1 MGVLFS
7 RAAFPAAVFDRMPSS
22 VCRSGSGFA
31 LASYAE
37 LCGEIRLALRL
48 MLAVSKTLAVQ
59 SPRDFL
65 PSLAHHWSCR
75 LRAYRYSFRAPLHV
89 PEPIAGGSPAA
100 SYPHPKDPQHHTRTM
115 FCSCS
120 PTAKEAAPVPP
131 PPRPPVPSEAQRI
144 AAALAGVPYSD
155 AASTPVAV
163 KSSVVDVE
171 CLGVGESTP
180 AAAPREARHTPAAP
194 APRTPHL
201 DDPLSFEEYGDHHT
215 DDRRGELVL

>member
-1 MGVLFS
+1 
-7 RAAFPAAVFDRMPSS
+7 
-22 VCRSGSGFA
+22 
-31 LASYAE
+31 
-37 LCGEIRLALRL
+37 
-48 MLAVSKTLAVQ
+48 
-59 SPRDFL
+59 
-65 PSLAHHWSCR
+65 
-75 LRAYRYSFRAPLHV
+75 
-89 PEPIAGGSPAA
+89 
-100 SYPHPKDPQHHTRTM
+100 M

-120 PTAKEAAPVPP
+120 PTSQKETPAPVP

-171 CLGVGESTP
+171 CLGVGESAP

>member
-1 MGVLFS
+1 
-7 RAAFPAAVFDRMPSS
+7 
-22 VCRSGSGFA
+22 
-31 LASYAE
+31 
-37 LCGEIRLALRL
+37 
-48 MLAVSKTLAVQ
+48 
-59 SPRDFL
+59 
-65 PSLAHHWSCR
+65 
-75 LRAYRYSFRAPLHV
+75 
-89 PEPIAGGSPAA
+89 
-100 SYPHPKDPQHHTRTM
+100 M

-120 PTAKEAAPVPP
+120 PTSQKETPAPTP

-163 KSSVVDVE
+163 KSSVADVE

-215 DDRRGELVL
+215 DDRRGESVL